1 MKKFLKKY
9 LEDEDS
15 KLKPRLTSLPK
26 SELVSIR
33 DIRTSHIDKIIYL
46 EGQIKRKTNVRP
58 RLKEIH
64 YLCSNPSCTFF
75 EEKIRV
81 PQFEEKTKVL
91 KSCPKCKSQLNTTN
105 RILVDSQAL
114 VLEEIPER
122 LKNADEAKKIN
133 ILLED
138 DLVSP
143 FKDQKTNPGSRVK
156 VIGILKELPK
166 ITRSGA
172 ESVNF
177 EIVVLGISIELLEDD
192 FSDIKINEEEE
203 KEIIELSKK
212 EDIVDILV
220 DNFAPSIYKNN
231 KIKEAI
237 TLQMFGG
244 TKQIR
249 DDGVKIRGDLH
260 VLLIGDPGAA
270 KSQMLKAAT
279 QIAPRSSYV
288 SGKSAS
294 GVGLCIEKNSLI
306 PLENGEIFSIKDLID
321 KNMTNPKK
329 EKYDILSQ
337 SNFDNFNITT
347 FEEEN
352 YKIKNKK
359 PKTIFKIPSPKEL
372 ISIDLNSGKNI
383 KLTENTKLLTIDN
396 NLNLVWKKSK
406 DFLEK
411 EYIITTNKLNVGTE
425 KNIKILDL
433 IDTDFKVLNIKKELK
448 SLLKK
453 ISNKITIRELSKK
466 LNIKE
471 NNLYFSWIREDKFG
485 NINFFDLKKIVKIS
499 NELKIKT
506 DILDSVKMGSIY
518 NGKNFKIP
526 KYLSDNFLYVF
537 GLLLGDGDFSKIK
550 TNTYQI
556 RLSNSKKELLD
567 SFENVVK
574 EFGLKPNLT
583 KGNLKR
589 PDSLRVSSKFIGT
602 ILKNLNMPF
611 SPKSNKIDLTNIIL
625 KLNNKSLSNV
635 ICGIF
640 DSDGSIW
647 ESDNTCIIDL
657 TSTSKIFIEKIQL
670 ILLRY
675 EIYSTI
681 RKRDKSSN
689 KKIKSNYD
697 KYILEI
703 RGISNIKKFHSNFK
717 LKHTRKKSL
726 LEKYS
731 KSKIVPN
738 TNIDIVPNS
747 QKVISNILKKYKIKH
762 KINLNNNLSKSKIVS
777 LLKPI
782 KEKEDVKKIFNIAN
796 SNFMFEKIKKV
807 SKVKTKDKYV
817 YDFTI
822 DKTHS
827 FIANGILVHNTASV
841 IRDDISGGWAL
852 EAGSMVLA
860 NGGLCVIDEMDKM
873 DRDDTSAMH
882 EALEQQCYHY
892 DFELLFEDGTSQK
905 IGEYVEN
912 YFNDNKYKKKIIEG
926 VDCQILEIKTKKVLT
941 SDFNKIYSIVPSR
954 ISRHKSF
961 DYFYKINYSNGKN
974 IVVTPEHPVFI
985 YDNSKNQIITIRADE
1000 IKENMIVPTPRFLKL
1015 KSEVQKLK
1023 SIKLN
1028 SKNKS
1033 ISFPKILNKNISFF
1047 LGFFG
1052 AEGHSYKNTKNR
1064 NFEIGVSNTNEVLI
1078 DDFIKI
1084 LKKEFLVNV
1093 NKNIQKKENRKKATK
1108 DLFTA
1113 RVISKP
1119 FYEFFE
1125 KNFEEFL
1132 FKAPQKRVPNLI
1144 KKSKQDVKIE
1154 FLKGYYLGDG
1164 FYDTNRIGFCTSS
1177 EKMAY
1182 DLCDLLLSLKIYSY
1196 INEDKKDDKI
1206 YYKVVILGEEN
1217 LEIFKKLIDNKKTQK
1232 YDFKKIEKIDFFL
1245 KRSKNKQNY
1254 KDLIP
1259 TGFVEVFNKFL
1270 KDLKIS
1276 DGYSTT
1282 IIKRS
1287 QNSNRKVLLKYLDKA
1302 NKKLKTLKSDKKK
1315 VLSKEFLYIKK
1326 FLTNDIRFIKVKNI
1340 QKIKNKT
1347 QKWVYDVTIPK
1358 TKTFI
1363 SNGLILHN
1371 TISVSKANIRAT
1383 LLCETSVL
1391 GAANPKYGRF
1401 NPYEDIS
1408 KQIDFPPALISR
1420 FDLIFVLKDIPTKK
1434 RDDLIASHILKSHKN
1449 SNEVKREIDKN
1460 FIRKYIAYAK
1470 KINPILSDEAIE
1482 EIKNFYVN
1490 IRNSLSDEDNDLK
1503 AVPITA
1509 RQLEAIIRL
1518 SEAYAKIKLSK
1529 VVEINHA
1536 KQAIALM
1543 MDCLRKIGF
1552 DDKTGQ
1558 LDIDIITTGV
1568 KTSLRNDYRV
1578 IKDIIDEL
1586 EKENEWINHDDIIKK
1601 AEIVKIGKEDTKRII
1616 QKLKEEGIIFQPR
1629 RTERKYKKS
1638 L

>member
-1 MKKFLKKY
+1 MEIDYKKVSTKFFDFFEETKKEDILKNISNGTTFLNFSFEEISEFDLELADNILQNPKDCLMVCEEVLKKY

-46 EGQIKRKTNVRP
+46 EGQIRRKTNVRP

-105 RILVDSQAL
+105 RILVDSQTL

-143 FKDQKTNPGSRVK
+143 FKDEKTNPGSRVK

-166 ITRSGA
+166 ITKSGA

-294 GVGLCIEKNSLI
+294 GVGL
-306 PLENGEIFSIKDLID
+306 
-321 KNMTNPKK
+321 
-329 EKYDILSQ
+329 
-337 SNFDNFNITT
+337 
-347 FEEEN
+347 
-352 YKIKNKK
+352 
-359 PKTIFKIPSPKEL
+359 
-372 ISIDLNSGKNI
+372 
-383 KLTENTKLLTIDN
+383 
-396 NLNLVWKKSK
+396 
-406 DFLEK
+406 
-411 EYIITTNKLNVGTE
+411 
-425 KNIKILDL
+425 
-433 IDTDFKVLNIKKELK
+433 
-448 SLLKK
+448 
-453 ISNKITIRELSKK
+453 
-466 LNIKE
+466 
-471 NNLYFSWIREDKFG
+471 
-485 NINFFDLKKIVKIS
+485 
-499 NELKIKT
+499 
-506 DILDSVKMGSIY
+506 
-518 NGKNFKIP
+518 
-526 KYLSDNFLYVF
+526 
-537 GLLLGDGDFSKIK
+537 
-550 TNTYQI
+550 
-556 RLSNSKKELLD
+556 
-567 SFENVVK
+567 
-574 EFGLKPNLT
+574 
-583 KGNLKR
+583 
-589 PDSLRVSSKFIGT
+589 
-602 ILKNLNMPF
+602 
-611 SPKSNKIDLTNIIL
+611 
-625 KLNNKSLSNV
+625 
-635 ICGIF
+635 
-640 DSDGSIW
+640 
-647 ESDNTCIIDL
+647 
-657 TSTSKIFIEKIQL
+657 
-670 ILLRY
+670 
-675 EIYSTI
+675 
-681 RKRDKSSN
+681 
-689 KKIKSNYD
+689 
-697 KYILEI
+697 
-703 RGISNIKKFHSNFK
+703 
-717 LKHTRKKSL
+717 
-726 LEKYS
+726 
-731 KSKIVPN
+731 
-738 TNIDIVPNS
+738 
-747 QKVISNILKKYKIKH
+747 
-762 KINLNNNLSKSKIVS
+762 
-777 LLKPI
+777 
-782 KEKEDVKKIFNIAN
+782 
-796 SNFMFEKIKKV
+796 
-807 SKVKTKDKYV
+807 
-817 YDFTI
+817 
-822 DKTHS
+822 
-827 FIANGILVHNTASV
+827 TASV

-1028 SKNKS
+1028 SKNKN

-1064 NFEIGVSNTNEVLI
+1064 SFEIGVSNTNEVLI

-1084 LKKEFLVNV
+1084 LKKEFLVDV

-1113 RVISKP
+1113 RVLSKP

-1144 KKSKQDVKIE
+1144 KKSKQDVKIK

-1217 LEIFKKLIDNKKTQK
+1217 LEIFKKLIDSKKTQK

-1259 TGFVEVFNKFL
+1259 TGFVERFNKFL

-1276 DGYSTT
+1276 DGYFTT

-1287 QNSNRKVLLKYLDKA
+1287 QNSNRKVLLNYLDKA
-1302 NKKLKTLKSDKKK
+1302 NEKLKTLKSDKKK

-1536 KQAIALM
+1536 RQAISLM

>member
-1 MKKFLKKY
+1 MEIDYKKVSTKFFDFFEETKKENILKNISNGTTFLNFSFEEISEFDLELADNILQNPKDCLMVCEEVLKKY

-46 EGQIKRKTNVRP
+46 EGQIRRKTNVRP

-105 RILVDSQAL
+105 RILVDSQTL

-143 FKDQKTNPGSRVK
+143 FKDEKTNPGSRVK

-249 DDGVKIRGDLH
+249 EDGVKIRGDLH

-294 GVGLCIEKNSLI
+294 GVGL
-306 PLENGEIFSIKDLID
+306 
-321 KNMTNPKK
+321 
-329 EKYDILSQ
+329 
-337 SNFDNFNITT
+337 
-347 FEEEN
+347 
-352 YKIKNKK
+352 
-359 PKTIFKIPSPKEL
+359 
-372 ISIDLNSGKNI
+372 
-383 KLTENTKLLTIDN
+383 
-396 NLNLVWKKSK
+396 
-406 DFLEK
+406 
-411 EYIITTNKLNVGTE
+411 
-425 KNIKILDL
+425 
-433 IDTDFKVLNIKKELK
+433 
-448 SLLKK
+448 
-453 ISNKITIRELSKK
+453 
-466 LNIKE
+466 
-471 NNLYFSWIREDKFG
+471 
-485 NINFFDLKKIVKIS
+485 
-499 NELKIKT
+499 
-506 DILDSVKMGSIY
+506 
-518 NGKNFKIP
+518 
-526 KYLSDNFLYVF
+526 
-537 GLLLGDGDFSKIK
+537 
-550 TNTYQI
+550 
-556 RLSNSKKELLD
+556 
-567 SFENVVK
+567 
-574 EFGLKPNLT
+574 
-583 KGNLKR
+583 
-589 PDSLRVSSKFIGT
+589 
-602 ILKNLNMPF
+602 
-611 SPKSNKIDLTNIIL
+611 
-625 KLNNKSLSNV
+625 
-635 ICGIF
+635 
-640 DSDGSIW
+640 
-647 ESDNTCIIDL
+647 
-657 TSTSKIFIEKIQL
+657 
-670 ILLRY
+670 
-675 EIYSTI
+675 
-681 RKRDKSSN
+681 
-689 KKIKSNYD
+689 
-697 KYILEI
+697 
-703 RGISNIKKFHSNFK
+703 
-717 LKHTRKKSL
+717 
-726 LEKYS
+726 
-731 KSKIVPN
+731 
-738 TNIDIVPNS
+738 
-747 QKVISNILKKYKIKH
+747 
-762 KINLNNNLSKSKIVS
+762 
-777 LLKPI
+777 
-782 KEKEDVKKIFNIAN
+782 
-796 SNFMFEKIKKV
+796 
-807 SKVKTKDKYV
+807 
-817 YDFTI
+817 
-822 DKTHS
+822 
-827 FIANGILVHNTASV
+827 TASV

-882 EALEQQCYHY
+882 EALEQQ
-892 DFELLFEDGTSQK
+892 
-905 IGEYVEN
+905 
-912 YFNDNKYKKKIIEG
+912 
-926 VDCQILEIKTKKVLT
+926 
-941 SDFNKIYSIVPSR
+941 
-954 ISRHKSF
+954 
-961 DYFYKINYSNGKN
+961 
-974 IVVTPEHPVFI
+974 
-985 YDNSKNQIITIRADE
+985 
-1000 IKENMIVPTPRFLKL
+1000 
-1015 KSEVQKLK
+1015 
-1023 SIKLN
+1023 
-1028 SKNKS
+1028 
-1033 ISFPKILNKNISFF
+1033 
-1047 LGFFG
+1047 
-1052 AEGHSYKNTKNR
+1052 
-1064 NFEIGVSNTNEVLI
+1064 
-1078 DDFIKI
+1078 
-1084 LKKEFLVNV
+1084 
-1093 NKNIQKKENRKKATK
+1093 
-1108 DLFTA
+1108 
-1113 RVISKP
+1113 
-1119 FYEFFE
+1119 
-1125 KNFEEFL
+1125 
-1132 FKAPQKRVPNLI
+1132 
-1144 KKSKQDVKIE
+1144 
-1154 FLKGYYLGDG
+1154 
-1164 FYDTNRIGFCTSS
+1164 
-1177 EKMAY
+1177 
-1182 DLCDLLLSLKIYSY
+1182 
-1196 INEDKKDDKI
+1196 
-1206 YYKVVILGEEN
+1206 
-1217 LEIFKKLIDNKKTQK
+1217 
-1232 YDFKKIEKIDFFL
+1232 
-1245 KRSKNKQNY
+1245 
-1254 KDLIP
+1254 
-1259 TGFVEVFNKFL
+1259 
-1270 KDLKIS
+1270 
-1276 DGYSTT
+1276 
-1282 IIKRS
+1282 
-1287 QNSNRKVLLKYLDKA
+1287 
-1302 NKKLKTLKSDKKK
+1302 
-1315 VLSKEFLYIKK
+1315 
-1326 FLTNDIRFIKVKNI
+1326 
-1340 QKIKNKT
+1340 
-1347 QKWVYDVTIPK
+1347 
-1358 TKTFI
+1358 
-1363 SNGLILHN
+1363 

-1470 KINPILSDEAIE
+1470 KINPVLGDEAIE

-1578 IKDIIDEL
+1578 IKDIIDDL

-1601 AEIVKIGKEDTKRII
+1601 AEIVKINKEDTKRII